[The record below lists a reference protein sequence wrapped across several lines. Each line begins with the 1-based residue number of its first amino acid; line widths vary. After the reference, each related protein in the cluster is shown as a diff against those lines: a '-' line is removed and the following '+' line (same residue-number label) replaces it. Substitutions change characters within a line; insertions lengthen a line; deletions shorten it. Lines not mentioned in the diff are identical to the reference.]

1 MDLLIKYVIDECL
14 IDDVIFV
21 DNLVD
26 DIYVNEQANK
36 LLSSMIKIGPTH
48 FLFAYPSL
56 IFINESLIDYTSVI
70 YRVSP
75 MN

>member
-26 DIYVNEQANK
+26 DIYVNE
-36 LLSSMIKIGPTH
+36 
-48 FLFAYPSL
+48 
-56 IFINESLIDYTSVI
+56 
-70 YRVSP
+70 
-75 MN
+75 